1 MKVKPIYKNE
11 GNDEAAGGSKRNSQ
25 RTSRGTQRKSTR
37 VSGNSRADKIEKY
50 ILCLGDN
57 MEPHEI
63 NRRIDRIS
71 EILHEN
77 EYSMNFNKESHP
89 EINELNKQVSLDQ
102 VFEIENTI
110 IEPVLKIKNKS
121 VVKIRNLMYNFYIS
135 TDIKRLDGEA
145 DEIEEQEGGDDNLLV
160 NQTDL
165 GGGGFADDTG
175 TRTG

>member
-1 MKVKPIYKNE
+1 
-11 GNDEAAGGSKRNSQ
+11 
-25 RTSRGTQRKSTR
+25 
-37 VSGNSRADKIEKY
+37 
-50 ILCLGDN
+50 

-77 EYSMNFNKESHP
+77 QYSMDFNQKSHP
-89 EINELNKQVSLDQ
+89 EILELNKTVSLDQ

-121 VVKIRNLMYNFYIS
+121 VVKIKNLMYNLYIS

-145 DEIEEQEGGDDNLLV
+145 DEIEDQEGEGDNLLV
-160 NQTDL
+160 N
-165 GGGGFADDTG
+165 
-175 TRTG
+175 